1 MLLQIYDIYLMY
13 GIIEQNTEINLP
25 ITSGTPSMKMS
36 EDSNSTVPSTTNF
49 TKSSVRI
56 NTTSTTSFVPIIIV
70 VVVLLF
76 ILSLIVPLVII
87 ITNRK
92 RNHLTK
98 HCSGLLSTTK
108 IENRPETGKSSNDC
122 SHHGIGGN
130 ECNFDTYAQVLE
142 KKVDKNERET
152 AIHND
157 FDPTELY
164 AKVDTTRKKKPKAA
178 VEASS
183 PDVSEMY
190 AVVNK
195 EAKQH
200 RKKVELNGNQES
212 SELYSV
218 VDKTKK
224 KKNLSNDNKD
234 TRELY
239 SVVNKVKN
247 KGEQVV
253 SQL

>member
-1 MLLQIYDIYLMY
+1 MR
-13 GIIEQNTEINLP
+13 T
-25 ITSGTPSMKMS
+25 S
-36 EDSNSTVPSTTNF
+36 EDSNTDIPSITNF
-49 TKSSVRI
+49 ATSS
-56 NTTSTTSFVPIIIV
+56 VPIIIAV
-70 VVVLLF
+70 VALIFLT
-76 ILSLIVPLVII
+76 LLIVLIVLI
-87 ITNRK
+87 ITFHK
-92 RNHLTK
+92 RIHLTK
-98 HCSGLLSTTK
+98 HCSDLFTTTK
-108 IENRPETGKSSNDC
+108 IENCPETEKSSDDC
-122 SHHGIGGN
+122 SRHEMGN

-142 KKVDKNERET
+142 EKVEKHGRESVVPV
-152 AIHND
+152 HND
-157 FDPTELY
+157 PDPTELY
-164 AKVDTTRKKKPKAA
+164 AKVDTARKKKPKAA

-195 EAKQH
+195 KAKH
-200 RKKVELNGNQES
+200 RKKGELNGNQDS

-247 KGEQVV
+247 KEGEQEV